1 MCGTLI
7 DKAELEA
14 YQFKYVAQTWYVQC
28 RDNRSLRGCT
38 MTLEMFNRDFLDWFF
53 PRDLREATVGE
64 FINLH
69 QGGMSVLDY
78 SLKFTK
84 LSKYAPSL
92 VSNPRDEMS
101 HFLTEVSKDL
111 VEECCSTMNHDNMNI
126 SHVMVHAK
134 QVEESRLRIN
144 SKEVKMA
151 KSYEVGS

>member
-1 MCGTLI
+1 ME
-7 DKAELEA
+7 K
-14 YQFKYVAQTWYVQC
+14 
-28 RDNRSLRGCT
+28 
-38 MTLEMFNRDFLDWFF
+38 
-53 PRDLREATVGE
+53 
-64 FINLH
+64 FINLG

-134 QVEESRLRIN
+134 QVEESRIRIN